1 MTACESEQAMS
12 VNPEPSFYQ
21 RLSEVEKQVHTLQHT
36 LRQFENERLPQ
47 RLVTMET
54 VVPRIV
60 ADVAQIEKSVD
71 ELNRVMS
78 ASVGELRDSTRE
90 LGGTIKTWGTVGVV
104 LVTLVQLLPSLK
116 GLLP

>member
-1 MTACESEQAMS
+1 MSACESEQAMS
-12 VNPEPSFYQ
+12 SNPEPSFYQ
-21 RLSEVEKQVHTLQHT
+21 RLSEVEKQVHTLHHT

-60 ADVAQIEKSVD
+60 ADVAQIEKSVE

-78 ASVGELRDSTRE
+78 ASVGELRDHTRE

-104 LVTLVQLLPSLK
+104 LVTAVQFVPTLK
-116 GLLP
+116 ALFQ